1 MNIVAGASKAGGA
14 LSDVPMKTSTTLKR
28 VRSNTTL
35 VVGSH
40 TTLTMRSQTTLVLL
54 LLVQYTAAVDTGRA
68 A

>member
-1 MNIVAGASKAGGA
+1 
-14 LSDVPMKTSTTLKR
+14 LSDLPMKTSTTLKR